1 MTAAARLS
9 KLSSA
14 SDGRILEWSR
24 MRPTAVSLDN
34 LFRAGLP
41 KDDGGSQRLKNAQFL
56 HRELRLRVAQ
66 RSVELD
72 SLPFGLSL
80 RPQIMKVRQYY
91 KNIFDGLDNLPP
103 PMTIEDDIVFTN
115 ALETVVLSNHAEV
128 ISNMALGVRA
138 FRRDLGT
145 NGFTQEVREAID
157 LSLNK
162 FFTARIGIRFL
173 IEHHMASREHRCGY
187 SGIIAQQCRP
197 FEVVERAVDEV
208 SYTARYHFGAAPKV
222 SLIGDRNIQITY
234 VPYHIHYIVSEL
246 LKNAMRATLEY
257 HGEDNDL
264 PDVKVIIARGEH
276 DVTIKIADEGGGMH
290 HRDVAL
296 CWTYLHSTAPPPT
309 SSDNDDYNSLL
320 GANNASGS
328 GSSVGALAGY
338 GFGLPLSRLY
348 CQYFGG
354 NLNLMSMEGHGTD
367 AYVHLNRLGTDCEN
381 LPSLVLNSPS
391 GGVSAHLEK

>member
-1 MTAAARLS
+1 MAAALRLS

-14 SDGRILEWSR
+14 DSKILEWSR
-24 MRPTAVSLDN
+24 KRPTAVSLDN
-34 LFRAGLP
+34 LFRAGIP
-41 KDDGGSQRLKNAQFL
+41 KDDGGAQRLRNAQFL

-72 SLPFGLSL
+72 SLPFGLSS
-80 RPQIMKVRQYY
+80 RPQIVKVRQYY
-91 KNIFDGLDNLPP
+91 KNIFEGLDNLPP
-103 PMTIEDDIVFTN
+103 PMTLEDELRFTN

-128 ISNMALGVRA
+128 ISNVALGVRA
-138 FRRDLGT
+138 FRRDMG
-145 NGFTQEVREAID
+145 NGGFTQAVREEVD

-173 IEHHMASREHRCGY
+173 IEHHMASRVKRSGY

-208 SYTARYHFGAAPKV
+208 SYTARYHRGAAPKV
-222 SLIGDRNIQITY
+222 TLIGDRDIQITY

-246 LKNAMRATLEY
+246 LKNAMRATLDH
-257 HGEDNDL
+257 HGDDADDL

-290 HRDVAL
+290 HRDVER
-296 CWTYLHSTAPPPT
+296 CWTYLHSTAPQPAGLD
-309 SSDNDDYNSLL
+309 SDDYNSLL
-320 GANNASGS
+320 GASSQQGG

-348 CQYFGG
+348 CKYFGG

-391 GGVSAHLEK
+391 SGTSSHIES